1 MNYFWLLFS
10 LVFLIRI
17 AVVFIKDIKVEK
29 QKLDSDKPDKLKKK
43 KLALKIVIVGIVIE
57 VVILSYSVYSEI
69 RRSCKYLPGEI
80 LKNENVLGFK
90 KIVPL
95 KDFEEVYRLTVEMK
109 DNTIIQFDYVRYD
122 YFGNI
127 TFNDIIAINEY
138 EFSMFTY
145 DKQTSRIKYIDL
157 SHMFEKS
164 IKRYLD
170 TYNINTVLNNYEEI
184 KKASDKIMEFSDDEI
199 SLLFD
204 LYETKSDASDWIKK
218 IDKNYLLE
226 TKESITGCYKYRLK
240 EGDLDVY

>member
-1 MNYFWLLFS
+1 MQYYFGLLVL
-10 LVFLIRI
+10 LVFLIRT
-17 AVVFIKDIKVEK
+17 AVVFIKDIKFGK
-29 QKLDSDKPDKLKKK
+29 QKLDSDKLKKK

-95 KDFEEVYRLTVEMK
+95 KDFEEVYRLAVEMK

-127 TFNDIIAINEY
+127 TFYDIIAINEY

-145 DKQTSRIKYIDL
+145 DKQTSRIKYIAL